1 SSMPLLFQPISIN
14 SLTLPNRFVRSA
26 TAERMAAADGSLLP
40 EAAQLYER
48 LARGGVGLIIT
59 GHASVSREGRAHP
72 WMTGIHE
79 DSHLPGLRRATKA
92 VHRAKGKIAVQINHS
107 GGLKEVDLDQSPP
120 LAPSA
125 RLYEPTGREAREL
138 SEEEIERIIEDFG
151 QAARRALAANF
162 DAIQI
167 HAAHG
172 YLTNQFLSP
181 LTNQRRDSWGGSL
194 KNRMRFLLSAYRR
207 VRKEVGP
214 HYPLL
219 CKLAISDFKEGG
231 LSVKEGL
238 QVAECLTQEGM
249 DALEI
254 SGGLAGSRYV
264 KGRADLEWMRKEGYF
279 SPYTRQVKERVKVP
293 VILVG
298 MMRSLD
304 FMERALAEGT
314 ADLVALCR
322 PFIREP
328 DLVRRLQEGL
338 QPKSTCT
345 SCNQCTGPSRSEPIA
360 CRVSPGGS
368 SSL

>member
-1 SSMPLLFQPISIN
+1 MSLLFSPITIN

-26 TAERMAAADGSLLP
+26 TAERMAAPDGSLLP
-40 EAAQLYER
+40 EAARLYEN
-48 LARGGVGLIIT
+48 LTEGGVGLIIT

-72 WMTGIHE
+72 WMTGIHD
-79 DSHLPGLRRATKA
+79 DSHLPGLREATEA
-92 VHRAKGKIAVQINHS
+92 AHRAGGRIAVQINHS
-107 GGLKEVDLDQSPP
+107 GGMKEVDLDLSPP

-125 RLYEPTGREAREL
+125 CLYEQTGHQAREL
-138 SEEEIERIIEDFG
+138 SGGEIERIIEEFG
-151 QAARRALAANF
+151 QAARRALAAGF

-172 YLTNQFLSP
+172 YLVNQFLSP
-181 LTNQRRDSWGGSL
+181 LTNQRRDHWGGSL
-194 KNRMRFLLSAYRR
+194 RNRMRFLLSVYGR
-207 VRKEVGP
+207 VRQEVGRG
-214 HYPLL
+214 YPLL

-231 LSVKEGL
+231 LTAEDGL
-238 QVAECLTQEGM
+238 QVAERLAREGI

-304 FMERALAEGT
+304 FMERALAEGY
-314 ADLVALCR
+314 ADLIALCR

-328 DLVRRLQEGL
+328 DVIKRLQEGL
-338 QPKSTCT
+338 QGKSTCT
-345 SCNQCTGPSRSEPIA
+345 SCNECTGPSRSEPIA
-360 CRVSPGGS
+360 CRSPR
-368 SSL
+368 